1 METISFNY
9 TVDTNPMAA
18 EINSVSTQV
27 AGTKKAVDNM
37 KTAIVSAEEKAADLV
52 CENVNKGFYNLMRS
66 QISQKIAKLQ
76 SEVDSHLMKLHQ
88 LRKSLL
94 AIKSR
99 MERDYNMTSNRYLKL
114 FNGLNANLKQ
124 RVFDLVKPVINFA
137 IKDVEQIANRSK
149 YLTATVPVTQLESL
163 SASQK
168 IVASN
173 VKFRGFNVINSMR
186 GFLEDMT
193 EQKKLTERILLETY
207 EAKNTAIYIPVILC
221 EINLDKYDN
230 RSLEITVS
238 NVELSNA
245 TKSAI
250 KNTVFTDAE
259 NLGWQVAN
267 EIDREV
273 KSEFSKLIS
282 ASSSSQRVK
291 DMANKMFQASNYQTI

>member
-1 METISFNY
+1 
-9 TVDTNPMAA
+9 MAA
-18 EINSVSTQV
+18 EINSVSSHV
-27 AGTKKAVDNM
+27 AGTKKAVDEM
-37 KTAIVSAEEKAADLV
+37 KTAIVLAEEEAAELV
-52 CENVNKGFYNLMRS
+52 CDNVNKGFYNLMRS

-88 LRKSLL
+88 LKKSLL

-124 RVFDLVKPVINFA
+124 RVFELDRPVINFA

-163 SASQK
+163 STSQK

-207 EAKNTAIYIPVILC
+207 EAKNTAIYIPVILS
-221 EINLDKYDN
+221 ETNLDKYDN
-230 RSLEITVS
+230 RSFEVTVS

-250 KNTVFTDAE
+250 KNTVFTGAE
-259 NLGWQVAN
+259 NIGWQATG
-267 EIDREV
+267 EINREV

-291 DMANKMFQASNYQTI
+291 DMANKLFLASNYQTI

>member
-1 METISFNY
+1 MATFNY

-18 EINSVSTQV
+18 EINSVSTHV
-27 AGTKKAVDNM
+27 AGTKNAVVEM
-37 KTAIVSAEEKAADLV
+37 KTAIVSAEEEAADLV
-52 CENVNKGFYNLMRS
+52 CDNVNRGFYNLMRS

-88 LRKSLL
+88 LKKSLM
-94 AIKSR
+94 AIKGR

-124 RVFDLVKPVINFA
+124 RVFELDRPAINFA

-173 VKFRGFNVINSMR
+173 VKFRGFNVINSMK
-186 GFLEDMT
+186 GFLEEMT
-193 EQKKLTERILLETY
+193 EQKKLTERILLESY
-207 EAKNTAIYIPVILC
+207 EAKNTAIFIPVIIS
-221 EINLDKYDN
+221 ETNLDKYDN
-230 RSLEITVS
+230 KSFEVTVS

-250 KNTVFTDAE
+250 KNTVFTGAK
-259 NLGWQVAN
+259 NLDWQATG
-267 EIDREV
+267 EINREV

-282 ASSSSQRVK
+282 ASSSSKRVK
-291 DMANKMFQASNYQTI
+291 DMANKLFLANNYQTI